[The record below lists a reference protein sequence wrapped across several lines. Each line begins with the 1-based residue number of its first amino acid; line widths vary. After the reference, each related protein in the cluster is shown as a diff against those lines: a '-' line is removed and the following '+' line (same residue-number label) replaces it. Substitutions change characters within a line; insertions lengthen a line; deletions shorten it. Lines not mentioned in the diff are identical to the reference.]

1 MFGTALI
8 VFREVLEA
16 ALIVG
21 IVAAATT
28 GIPGR
33 SRYIA
38 GGLAAG
44 LVGSILVAIGAE
56 RIAQLAEGMG
66 QELFNA
72 SILGIAVV
80 MLAWHNI
87 WMSVHG
93 RELATNAKQLGR
105 DVASGAR
112 ELSVVLVVIAVAV
125 LREGSE
131 TVLFLYGVAISGD
144 ASQGAMI
151 AGGAIGLV
159 SGVAVGWFLFKGLLR
174 IPLRHFFSAT
184 SALVL
189 LLAAGMAA
197 QAARFLIQAD
207 KLPSLASPLWD
218 TSGVVDNSSML
229 GKVLQ
234 GLLGYDAQPS
244 GMQVVFFVAV
254 MVTILA
260 GMSWARHRAEG
271 PRPAAVPGSGGTAR
285 TAAR

>member
-21 IVAAATT
+21 IVAAATE
-28 GIPGR
+28 GIAHR
-33 SRYIA
+33 ARWIA

-44 LVGSILVAIGAE
+44 LVGSLLVAFGADA
-56 RIAQLAEGMG
+56 ISSLAEGMG

-72 SILGIAVV
+72 SILGVAVL

-93 RELATNAKQLGR
+93 RQLAANAKRIGR
-105 DVASGAR
+105 EITQGSRA
-112 ELSVVLVVIAVAV
+112 LSVVMVVIAVAV

-144 ASQGAMI
+144 ASRGAMV

-159 SGVAVGWFLFKGLLR
+159 AGVALGWLVFKGLLR
-174 IPLRHFFSAT
+174 IPLKHFFSAT
-184 SALVL
+184 TALVL

-207 KLPSLASPLWD
+207 VLPSLASPLWD
-218 TSGVVDNSSML
+218 TSSLVANSSMA

-234 GLLGYDAQPS
+234 GLVGYDARPA
-244 GMQVVFFVAV
+244 GMQIAFFVTALV
-254 MVTILA
+254 AILV
-260 GMSWARHRAEG
+260 GMKWARRRYDT
-271 PRPAAVPGSGGTAR
+271 PVST
-285 TAAR
+285 

>member
-33 SRYIA
+33 ARYIA

-44 LVGSILVAIGAE
+44 LVGSILVAFGAE
-56 RIAQLAEGMG
+56 RISQLAEGLG

-72 SILGIAVV
+72 SILGIAVA

-93 RELATNAKQLGR
+93 RELAASAKRLGR
-105 DVASGAR
+105 DVSSGAR

-144 ASQGAMI
+144 SSQGAMI

-159 SGVAVGWFLFKGLLR
+159 GGVAVGWFLFRGLLR
-174 IPLRHFFSAT
+174 IPLQYFFTAT
-184 SALVL
+184 SVLVL

-197 QAARFLIQAD
+197 QAARFLIQANMI
-207 KLPSLASPLWD
+207 PSLASPIWD
-218 TSGVVDNSSML
+218 TSGFVDNSSMV

-244 GMQVVFFVAV
+244 GMQMIFFVAV
-254 MVTILA
+254 FAAILA
-260 GMSWARHRAEG
+260 GMGWARRRTSA
-271 PRPAAVPGSGGTAR
+271 PAATR
-285 TAAR
+285 TATVTT